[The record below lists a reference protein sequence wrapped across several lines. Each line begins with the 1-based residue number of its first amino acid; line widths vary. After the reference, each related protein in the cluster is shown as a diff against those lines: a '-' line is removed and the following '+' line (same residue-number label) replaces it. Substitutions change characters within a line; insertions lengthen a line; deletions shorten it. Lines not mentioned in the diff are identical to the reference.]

1 MEILEGPAIVTK
13 PETAYVGIRVVTPFR
28 GMLATRDELMNEL
41 ITWLDDHSA
50 VDPGTLF
57 LRLHVIDME
66 GPMDLEVGAITTDPL
81 EGDDR
86 VRAGVLPGGRYA
98 SLTYV
103 NHARRA
109 NGALLDWARDN
120 GVTSGSVGR
129 TDRRSLRLSVR
140 GLPHRSALRA
150 KEDEVAGGAQHPG
163 GRRLSPRP
171 TVPNLTPVRDR
182 G

>member
-50 VDPGTLF
+50 IDPGTLF

-81 EGDDR
+81 AGDDR

-109 NGALLDWARDN
+109 NGALLDWAQGN
-120 GVTSGSVGR
+120 GVTLDRWEGPTGDQFACRYEAYLTDPRSEPRKTKWQVGLNIR
-129 TDRRSLRLSVR
+129 
-140 GLPHRSALRA
+140 
-150 KEDEVAGGAQHPG
+150 VA
-163 GRRLSPRP
+163 
-171 TVPNLTPVRDR
+171 DD
-182 G
+182 